1 MPTSAELQLQ
11 RTPSDTTSS
20 IDTTSVRRLIG
31 THALGFLTVVVIQ
44 WIVSFYLPG
53 SLVIGGLATCASYF
67 TLLSVWLTFGN
78 SGERAW
84 AIPLA
89 FACFVIQSTLL
100 YSLGEANA
108 EYIVAFAIVAIIYS
122 LALLLPMIALRRI
135 TLAHIER
142 LSRLGG
148 LYSERF
154 NFGIGELI
162 FATAVVAILLALAK
176 LVFADYG
183 FFAMLAVVPLC
194 SLFNFVLV
202 TPLVILTLSSR
213 SEPVVIGLSLLS
225 MAAAFAGEI
234 VVCGQSLDFE
244 MSMPRQDLEM
254 LVLLNVTFML
264 TAFLHLAITRFL
276 GYRLVRLQ
284 LD

>member
-1 MPTSAELQLQ
+1 MEIDRGSWSRVSLASLAS
-11 RTPSDTTSS
+11 SDSE
-20 IDTTSVRRLIG
+20 
-31 THALGFLTVVVIQ
+31 FLT
-44 WIVSFYLPG
+44 
-53 SLVIGGLATCASYF
+53 SLEPCDGRLCDCASYF
-67 TLLSVWLTFGN
+67 TLLSLWLAFGN

-100 YSLGEANA
+100 YLLGEANA
-108 EYIVAFAIVAIIYS
+108 EYIVAFAIAATIYS

-154 NFGIGELI
+154 NFGIGEII
-162 FATAVVAILLALAK
+162 FATAVIAILLALAK
-176 LVFADYG
+176 LVLADYG
-183 FFAMLAVVPLC
+183 FLAILAVVPLC
-194 SLFNFVLV
+194 SLFNFVLAI
-202 TPLVILTLSSR
+202 PIVILTLSSR

-225 MAAAFAGEI
+225 MAATFAGEI
-234 VVCGQSLDFE
+234 IVCGQSLDFE
-244 MSMPRQDLEM
+244 MSLPRQDLDM
-254 LVLLNVTFML
+254 LVLLNATFVL
-264 TAFLHLAITRFL
+264 TTFLHLAITRFL

-284 LD
+284 LN